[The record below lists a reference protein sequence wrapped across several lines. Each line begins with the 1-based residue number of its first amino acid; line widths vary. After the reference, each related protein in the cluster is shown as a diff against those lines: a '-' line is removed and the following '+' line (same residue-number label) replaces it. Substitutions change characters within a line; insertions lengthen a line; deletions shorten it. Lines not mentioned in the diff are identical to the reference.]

1 MTSVPDPAGLPSG
14 LVVDGP
20 VGSTP
25 LAGVDAHRRGRDLRL
40 AAKGGGVVF
49 AGKLFAWG
57 TRFVLAVILA
67 RVLAPEGYGLYNL
80 ALTAV
85 TIASSF
91 AVLGL
96 DSAVIR
102 WVSIFDRRGDRAGM
116 LGALQVGIGLP
127 ALVSLAIAAALVF
140 AAVPVAQ
147 YVLSNPEVAALLPV
161 AALLVPFMVLNR
173 QLGAA
178 LQGLKKIEFGIL
190 AEQFSQPPIRFAIIM
205 GFIGLATL
213 GAFEAV
219 ASATLAAGA
228 ATLILAFFVVRY
240 AHLRQAPR
248 PVRRETR
255 EMLVFSLPIW
265 FSNIVTTVGT
275 NLQTLVLSA
284 FSTLANVGIFAIA
297 AHVNLLA
304 SLFHTSVVQSSMAI
318 FADLHDRGDRPG
330 LGHLYQTTSK
340 WTFSLNLPLF
350 IVIVLF
356 PGALLSV
363 FGSGFSAGA
372 PALVILGLEALA
384 NSATG
389 TSGSLLDMT
398 GHTRVKFVNS
408 TVAAGT
414 ALALNVLLI
423 PPFGLIGAA
432 MAALGATLAVNLLRV
447 AQVWYLLRL
456 LPWERSFVK
465 PILAGLGAFAV
476 GAGVAMALAG
486 IDPILRVLVGGLA
499 IVAVYAFILVRLGI
513 SDDDRELLSRAARRF
528 RRRGKGRTDSDA
540 DDNDRE
546 MGELDGR

>member
-1 MTSVPDPAGLPSG
+1 VTSVPDPAGLPSG
-14 LVVDGP
+14 LVVDRAIGAIP
-20 VGSTP
+20 AEG
-25 LAGVDAHRRGRDLRL
+25 ADEHRRARNIRL
-40 AAKGGGVVF
+40 AARGGSVVF

-57 TRFVLAVILA
+57 TRFLMAILIANVLGATQ
-67 RVLAPEGYGLYNL
+67 YGLYNL

-96 DSAVIR
+96 DSALIR
-102 WVSIFDRRGDRAGM
+102 WVSIFDRRGDRAGL

-127 ALVSLAIAAALVF
+127 GIVAIAVAGLLVL
-140 AAVPVAQ
+140 ASLPVATSI
-147 YVLSNPEVAALLPV
+147 LSKPEAAPLLPI

-178 LQGLKKIEFGIL
+178 LQGLKKIEFATI
-190 AEQFSQPPIRFAIIM
+190 AEQFSQPPIRLVLLL
-205 GFIGLATL
+205 GFLFLATL
-213 GAFEAV
+213 GAREAV
-219 ASATLAAGA
+219 AASTLSAGA
-228 ATLILAFFVVRY
+228 ATAILAVFLVRT
-240 AHLRQAPR
+240 AHLRRRPR
-248 PVRRETR
+248 TARRETR
-255 EMLVFSLPIW
+255 ALLLFSLPIW

-284 FSTLANVGIFAIA
+284 FSTAANVGIFAVA

-318 FADLHDRGDRPG
+318 FADLHDRADNRG
-330 LGHLYQTTSK
+330 LEHLYQTTSK

-356 PGALLSV
+356 PSALLSV
-363 FGSGFSAGA
+363 FGRDFEAGA
-372 PALVILGLEALA
+372 PALVVLGLEAMA

-408 TVAAGT
+408 TVTAAT
-414 ALALNVLLI
+414 ALILNVLLI
-423 PPFGLIGAA
+423 PVFGLVGAA

-456 LPWERSFVK
+456 VPYNRSFAK
-465 PILAGLGAFAV
+465 PILAGLIALAAGAAV
-476 GAGVAMALAG
+476 GVLLGSIPAL
-486 IDPILRVLVGGLA
+486 LRLA
-499 IVAVYAFILVRLGI
+499 IGGAVVVAVYATVLVRLGL
-513 SDDDRELLSRAARRF
+513 SEDDRLVLSRAARRF
-528 RRRGKGRTDSDA
+528 RRKGKGRQEG
-540 DDNDRE
+540 DDDPDD
-546 MGELDGR
+546 GDDDGR